1 MLARFLQDDPS
12 LGRFSPCELFQRIR
26 GRTLYFMGDSQT
38 WHFYYAA
45 ECFLR
50 AFAVDGPRRAPPTTD
65 PALAA
70 SLLRVTWPVSAAP
83 ICLELL
89 ARTRVCAIRVDS
101 ASAMVSHTLPA
112 LQRLSADVSRD
123 VVVLNTGLHYRDVAS
138 LRRDLAALA
147 DWRAARGPEKR
158 PAMVWMDVPPQ
169 HFSAPTGEWAQG
181 GNMTCRPLEA
191 WYQGNEAVRRGNHR
205 NVAAEGLWKSIA
217 DARLATFN
225 ASVPLWDSHKPGE
238 CTHWCSPGAY
248 HLWLHLLNKQLA
260 ESGIGNAPEQAPSA
274 NPRKSALG

>member
-1 MLARFLQDDPS
+1 MRKTLSVVALYPDLRLPCAGYSWDGTKKWMKRTTPYLFDESTMTSEEEACGHCPNSTLPQHLCCGVCQFEKRQCSKLYPGEDKSKAMLARFLQDDPS

-169 HFSAPTGEWAQG
+169 HFSAPTGEWA
-181 GNMTCRPLEA
+181 
-191 WYQGNEAVRRGNHR
+191 
-205 NVAAEGLWKSIA
+205 
-217 DARLATFN
+217 
-225 ASVPLWDSHKPGE
+225 
-238 CTHWCSPGAY
+238 
-248 HLWLHLLNKQLA
+248 
-260 ESGIGNAPEQAPSA
+260 
-274 NPRKSALG
+274 